1 VREKVAGSL
10 QPLARMARRFRAEL
24 SVGVAIAALL
34 IVLVFLAPSFFTREN
49 LSDLVL
55 ANMPVLI
62 VALGMTL
69 IILTGHIDV
78 SVGTMFAICSVAAG
92 EFAKLGL
99 PALGAGLAA
108 CAVGALLGAINGALV
123 AYVRIPSI
131 VVTLAAMVAFR
142 DALRWITQGAWV
154 QDLPANFQWLGT
166 SQAASNMIT
175 FAVALVLVIGIG
187 WGLRNLPAGRSIYAT
202 GSNQNAAHLVG
213 IDSALVTFSVFT
225 ITGALTGCAALLNSI
240 RFNQIPSNAGL
251 GMEMKVIT
259 AVVVGGTAITGGRGS
274 IQGTLLGVILLGI
287 ISPALT
293 FLGFSAYWERAIQ
306 GLIILCA
313 VGFDAVRSRLG
324 KYAGDFAGRTA

>member
-1 VREKVAGSL
+1 ML
-10 QPLARMARRFRAEL
+10 
-24 SVGVAIAALL
+24 ALL
-34 IVLVFLAPSFFTREN
+34 VVLAFLAPSFFTREN
-49 LSDLVL
+49 LSDLLL

-62 VALGMTL
+62 VGLGMTL
-69 IILTGHIDV
+69 VILTGHIDI

-92 EFAKLGL
+92 EFAKLGFGVV
-99 PALGAGLAA
+99 GAGLAA
-108 CAVGALLGAINGALV
+108 CAVGALLGAINGTLV

-166 SQAASNMIT
+166 TQAASNAIT
-175 FAVALVLVIGIG
+175 FAITGTLAVGIG
-187 WGLRNLPAGRSIYAT
+187 WGLRHLAAGRSVYAT
-202 GSNQNAAHLVG
+202 GSNENAARLAG

-240 RFNQIPSNAGL
+240 RFNQIPTNAGL

-259 AVVVGGTAITGGRGS
+259 AVVVGGTAIAGGRGS
-274 IQGTLLGVILLGI
+274 IQGTLLGVVLLGI
-287 ISPALT
+287 ITPALT
-293 FLGFSAYWERAIQ
+293 YLGFSAYWERAIQ

-313 VGFDAVRSRLG
+313 VGFDAVRSRWG
-324 KYAGDFAGRTA
+324 NAGGSRGTHEALVS

>member
-1 VREKVAGSL
+1 VK
-10 QPLARMARRFRAEL
+10 RFRAEI
-24 SVGVAIAALL
+24 SVAIAIAALL
-34 IVLVFLAPSFFTREN
+34 IVLAFLAPAFFTREN
-49 LSDLVL
+49 LSDLAL

-62 VALGMTL
+62 IALGMTL
-69 IILTGHIDV
+69 VILTGHIDI
-78 SVGTMFAICSVAAG
+78 SVGTMFAVCSVAAG

-108 CAVGALLGAINGALV
+108 SALGAMLGAINGTLV

-154 QDLPANFQWLGT
+154 QDLPSNFQWLGT
-166 SQAASNMIT
+166 TQTASDTIT
-175 FAVALVLVIGIG
+175 YLFAGVLVVGFG
-187 WGLRNLPAGRSIYAT
+187 WGLRNLPAGRSVYAT
-202 GSNQNAAHLVG
+202 GSNANAARLVG
-213 IDSALVTFSVFT
+213 IDSALVTFCVFT
-225 ITGALTGCAALLNSI
+225 ITGALTGSAALLNSV
-240 RFNQIPSNAGL
+240 RFNQIPSNAGI

-274 IQGTLLGVILLGI
+274 ILGTLLGVILLGI

-313 VGFDAVRSRLG
+313 VGFDAVRSRWG
-324 KYAGDFAGRTA
+324 RRVGDFAERMA

>member
-1 VREKVAGSL
+1 MS
-10 QPLARMARRFRAEL
+10 RFRAEI
-24 SVGVAIAALL
+24 SVALAIAVLL
-34 IVLVFLAPSFFTREN
+34 IVLAFVAPGFFTREN

-69 IILTGHIDV
+69 VILTGHIDI

-99 PALGAGLAA
+99 PAWGAGLVA
-108 CAVGALLGAINGALV
+108 CLIGAMLGAINGALV
-123 AYVRIPSI
+123 AYLRIPSI

-166 SQAASNMIT
+166 TQAASNAIT
-175 FAVALVLVIGIG
+175 FTIAGALAIGIG
-187 WGLRNLPAGRSIYAT
+187 WGLRNLPAGRAIYAT
-202 GSNQNAAHLVG
+202 GSNENAARLVG
-213 IDSALVTFSVFT
+213 IDSARVTFSVFA

-240 RFNQIPSNAGL
+240 RFNQVPSNAGL

-274 IQGTLLGVILLGI
+274 IQGTLLGVILLGV

-306 GLIILCA
+306 GLIILSA
-313 VGFDAVRSRLG
+313 VGFDAVRSRFG
-324 KYAGDFAGRTA
+324 ARMRGDFAERTA

>member
-1 VREKVAGSL
+1 VS
-10 QPLARMARRFRAEL
+10 RFRAEI
-24 SVGVAIAALL
+24 SVALAIAVLL
-34 IVLVFLAPSFFTREN
+34 IVLAFVAPGFFTREN

-69 IILTGHIDV
+69 VILTGHIDI
-78 SVGTMFAICSVAAG
+78 SVGTMFAICGVAAG

-99 PALGAGLAA
+99 PAWGAGLAA
-108 CAVGALLGAINGALV
+108 CLIGAMLGAINGALV
-123 AYVRIPSI
+123 AYLRIPSI

-154 QDLPANFQWLGT
+154 QDLPVNFQWLGT
-166 SQAASNMIT
+166 TQAASNAIT
-175 FAVALVLVIGIG
+175 FAIAGALSIGIG
-187 WGLRNLPAGRSIYAT
+187 WGLRNLPAGRAIYAT
-202 GSNQNAAHLVG
+202 GSNENAARLVG
-213 IDSALVTFSVFT
+213 IDSARVTFSVFA

-240 RFNQIPSNAGL
+240 RFNQVPSNAGL

-274 IQGTLLGVILLGI
+274 IQGTLLGVILLGV

-306 GLIILCA
+306 GLIILSA
-313 VGFDAVRSRLG
+313 VGFDAVRSRFG
-324 KYAGDFAGRTA
+324 ARMRGDFAERTA

>member
-1 VREKVAGSL
+1 VS
-10 QPLARMARRFRAEL
+10 RFRAEI
-24 SVGVAIAALL
+24 SVAFAIAVLL
-34 IVLVFLAPSFFTREN
+34 IVLAFVAPGFFTREN

-55 ANMPVLI
+55 TNMPVLI

-69 IILTGHIDV
+69 VILTGHIDI

-92 EFAKLGL
+92 EFSKLGL
-99 PALGAGLAA
+99 PAWGAGLVASLI
-108 CAVGALLGAINGALV
+108 GAMLGAINGALV
-123 AYVRIPSI
+123 AYLRIPSI

-166 SQAASNMIT
+166 TQAASNAIT
-175 FAVALVLVIGIG
+175 FAIAGALAIGIG
-187 WGLRNLPAGRSIYAT
+187 WGLRNLPGGRAIYAT
-202 GSNQNAAHLVG
+202 GSNENAARLVG
-213 IDSALVTFSVFT
+213 IDSARVTFFVFA

-240 RFNQIPSNAGL
+240 RFNQVPSNAGL

-259 AVVVGGTAITGGRGS
+259 AVVIGGTAITGGRGS

-293 FLGFSAYWERAIQ
+293 YLGFSAYWERAIQ
-306 GLIILCA
+306 GLIILSA
-313 VGFDAVRSRLG
+313 VAFDAVRSRFARG
-324 KYAGDFAGRTA
+324 SRGDFAERTA

>member
-1 VREKVAGSL
+1 
-10 QPLARMARRFRAEL
+10 MANRFRGEV
-24 SVGVAIAALL
+24 SVAVAIAALL
-34 IVLVFLAPSFFTREN
+34 MVLAFVAPSFFTREN

-69 IILTGHIDV
+69 IILTGHIDI

-92 EFAKLGL
+92 EFAKVGL
-99 PALGAGLAA
+99 PAFGAGLAA
-108 CAVGALLGAINGALV
+108 CAIGAMLGAINGALV
-123 AYVRIPSI
+123 AYVRVPSI

-166 SQAASNMIT
+166 TQAASNTIT
-175 FAVALVLVIGIG
+175 FFIAGTLVIGIG
-187 WGLRNLPAGRSIYAT
+187 WGLRNMPAGRSIYAT
-202 GSNQNAAHLVG
+202 GSNANAARLVG
-213 IDSALVTFSVFT
+213 IDSAFVTFSVFA

-240 RFNQIPSNAGL
+240 RFNQIPSNAGI

-274 IQGTLLGVILLGI
+274 IQGTLLGVVLLGI

-313 VGFDAVRSRLG
+313 VGFDAVRSRWG
-324 KYAGDFAGRTA
+324 RKADDFAERTA